1 MVKSDHHKKKIF
13 CIEKVVFLR
22 SAIETA
28 IKAKGAEIYSVDS
41 IVDHFYLL
49 EDLKPDLIL
58 FDVQTV
64 GDSLEQLLSYHHLA
78 VLVAIGLEEDE
89 SLVTGRVKS
98 FLIKP
103 LVARGLAE
111 QILSLVD

>member
-1 MVKSDHHKKKIF
+1 MVKSEHRNKKIF
-13 CIEKVVFLR
+13 YIEKVVFLR
-22 SAIETA
+22 SAIESALKT
-28 IKAKGAEIYSVDS
+28 KGAEIYSVDS
-41 IVDHFYLL
+41 LVDNFYLL

-64 GDSLEQLLSYHHLA
+64 GDSLEQLLSYHHLS
-78 VLVAIGLEEDE
+78 VLVATGYQEDE
-89 SLVTGRVKS
+89 SLVAGRVKS
-98 FLIKP
+98 FLVKP